1 MFRAFYLSRM
11 PYLYGSMHKS
21 GFISIVGKP
30 NVGKSTLLNAFI
42 GEELSIVNPK
52 AQTTRHRIKGILNH
66 DDYQIIFSDTPGIMK
81 SAYKLHDR
89 MLKAVNETFE
99 DADLVLFV
107 TEVKDRT
114 IEEELRT
121 RLMKLEVPLYVII
134 NKVDTSDQEGV
145 EEASKHWQEL
155 LNPKS
160 VFPISALHKFYVDVL
175 LQNIVD
181 GLPEGPA
188 YYGKDDELSDRNTRF
203 FVSEII
209 RERVLH
215 LYQKEVPYAIEV
227 IVTDYKE
234 SETIDRIYTTIYCER
249 ESQKAILLGHHGA
262 AIKKLGVESRKK
274 IEELVGKQVY
284 LELTVKV
291 ADDWRNDD
299 RHLRNFGYD
308 H

>member
-1 MFRAFYLSRM
+1 M
-11 PYLYGSMHKS
+11 PYLCGSMHKS

-155 LNPKS
+155 LNPKA
-160 VFPISALHKFYVDVL
+160 VFPISALHKFYIDVL

-234 SETIDRIYTTIYCER
+234 NETIDRIYTTIYCER

>member
-1 MFRAFYLSRM
+1 M

-155 LNPKS
+155 LNPKA

-181 GLPEGPA
+181 GLPKGPA

>member
-1 MFRAFYLSRM
+1 M

-155 LNPKS
+155 LNPKA